1 MPVHPSMS
9 NSLKDQ
15 LLGLGFKTVPQAERE
30 PKPKPKP
37 KVKQDPLRKPPMG
50 KSPVNKSGQA
60 RPESQEEL
68 DLAKAYAMRKQL
80 ELREREAAE
89 RAKQEAALQKK
100 QAKEAVARML
110 EGQIQNSPD
119 ADIARHF
126 AYGGKIKRVHVTP
139 EQLSALNAGHLGV
152 VQFNGRYCL
161 VSRDITLA
169 VRERMPALVSLYCD
183 GNEEKLPEGYDDPR
197 FEVPDDLI
205 W

>member
-1 MPVHPSMS
+1 MS

-15 LLGLGFKTVPQAERE
+15 LLGLGFKTTPQNGRE
-30 PKPKPKP
+30 PKPKA
-37 KVKQDPLRKPPMG
+37 KQDPVRKPPMG

-68 DLAKAYAMRKQL
+68 NLAKAYAMRKQQ
-80 ELREREAAE
+80 EQRERESAE

-110 EGQIQNSPD
+110 EGQIKNLPD

-126 AYGGKIKRVHVTP
+126 AYGGKIKRLYVTP
-139 EQLSALNAGHLGV
+139 DQLSALNAGQLGI
-152 VQFNGRYCL
+152 VQHNGRYCL
-161 VSRDITLA
+161 VSKEITLA
-169 VRERMPALVSLYCD
+169 VRELLPSLVALFCD
-183 GNEEKLPEGYDDPR
+183 GSEEKLPEEYDDPR
-197 FEVPDDLI
+197 YEVPDDLI